1 MKKCTVNGK
10 WICPHSINRI
20 DRLSFDKSQNLLA
33 QRHDL
38 LTITIHCAS
47 LPEKYQH
54 KLHIYNLLLPLHFV
68 VSLLNVSNIY
78 MYVYY

>member
-10 WICPHSINRI
+10 WICPHSINHI

-47 LPEKYQH
+47 LPEK
-54 KLHIYNLLLPLHFV
+54 L
-68 VSLLNVSNIY
+68 
-78 MYVYY
+78 